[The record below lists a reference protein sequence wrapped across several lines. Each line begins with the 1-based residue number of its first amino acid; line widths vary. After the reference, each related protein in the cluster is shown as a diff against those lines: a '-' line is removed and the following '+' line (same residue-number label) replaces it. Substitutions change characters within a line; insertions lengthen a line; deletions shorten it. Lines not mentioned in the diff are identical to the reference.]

1 MSWGGFEDLRLES
14 DAVLLRPLGDQ
25 DFQELRAIAL
35 EPEIWEHFVFKI
47 DSEDALRTF
56 LNDAIRDT
64 HAGTRAVF
72 GIVDKAS
79 GRLAGS
85 MAFGNLAEKERRL
98 EVGWSWLGRDFRGT
112 HVNTWAK
119 YLMLNHAF
127 ERMACERVEF
137 KTDVLNL
144 RARAG
149 LKKIGAT
156 EEGVLRSF
164 NYMPGG
170 RRRDAVYYS
179 VLRREWPAV
188 KEALA
193 TRLARR
199 NP

>member
-1 MSWGGFEDLRLES
+1 MSWAGFEDLRLES
-14 DAVLLRPLGDQ
+14 PVVLLRPLSNQ
-25 DFQELRAIAL
+25 DWDALRAIAF

-47 DSEDALRTF
+47 DSDDALRGF
-56 LNDAIRDT
+56 LTDAVRDT

-72 GIVDKAS
+72 GIVHKAS
-79 GRLAGS
+79 GQLAGS
-85 MAFGNLAEKERRL
+85 MAFGNLAEKEKRL
-98 EVGWSWLGRDFRGT
+98 ELGWSWLGRDARGT
-112 HVNTWAK
+112 QINTWSK
-119 YLMLNHAF
+119 YLMLCHAF

-164 NYMPGG
+164 NYMPSG

-179 VLRREWPAV
+179 VLRAEWPVV

-193 TRLARR
+193 ARLEQRV
-199 NP
+199 P

>member
-14 DAVLLRPLGDQ
+14 DAVLLRPLSNQ
-25 DFQELRAIAL
+25 DWDALRAIAFDQ
-35 EPEIWEHFVFKI
+35 EIWQHFVFTI
-47 DSEDALRTF
+47 ASDDALRVF
-56 LNDAIRDT
+56 LDDAVRDT
-64 HAGTRAVF
+64 HAGTRVVF

-79 GRLAGS
+79 GQLAGS
-85 MAFGNLAEKERRL
+85 MAFGNLAEKEKRL
-98 EVGWSWLGRDFRGT
+98 ELGWSWLGRDFRGT
-112 HVNTWAK
+112 RINTWAK
-119 YLMLNHAF
+119 YLMLAHAF
-127 ERMACERVEF
+127 ERLACERVEF

-179 VLRREWPAV
+179 VLRAEWPTV

-193 TRLARR
+193 ARLAQHS
-199 NP
+199 P